1 MDPQTTGKSLS
12 DHIGIRDNSLRETQK
27 GLAETQS
34 GLKCLVESEEQKVA
48 DVHEETSKVTDLELR
63 FREIEN
69 NQ

>member
-1 MDPQTTGKSLS
+1 
-12 DHIGIRDNSLRETQK
+12 
-27 GLAETQS
+27 
-34 GLKCLVESEEQKVA
+34 VESEEQKVA

>member
-1 MDPQTTGKSLS
+1 MVDKKPK
-12 DHIGIRDNSLRETQK
+12 N

-34 GLKCLVESEEQKVA
+34 GLKGLGESVEQNVA
-48 DVHEETSKVTDLELR
+48 DVHEVTSKVTDLELR

>member
-1 MDPQTTGKSLS
+1 MDSQTTGKSLS
-12 DHIGIRDNSLRETQK
+12 DHIGIRDNGLRETQK

-34 GLKCLVESEEQKVA
+34 GLKGLAESVEQKVA
-48 DVHEETSKVTDLELR
+48 DVHEGTSKVTDLELR